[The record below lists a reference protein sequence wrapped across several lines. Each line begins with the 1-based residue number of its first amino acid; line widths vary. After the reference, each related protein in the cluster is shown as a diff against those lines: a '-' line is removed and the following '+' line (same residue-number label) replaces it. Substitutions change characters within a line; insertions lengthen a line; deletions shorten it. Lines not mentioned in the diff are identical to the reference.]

1 MKAELARMVRS
12 CPMFSHQ
19 SGNLYEDKNPKSV
32 GCLQKMNLV
41 HNVYYI

>member
-1 MKAELARMVRS
+1 MTAELARMVRS

-19 SGNLYEDKNPKSV
+19 SVNLYEDKNPKSV

-41 HNVYYI
+41 LRH